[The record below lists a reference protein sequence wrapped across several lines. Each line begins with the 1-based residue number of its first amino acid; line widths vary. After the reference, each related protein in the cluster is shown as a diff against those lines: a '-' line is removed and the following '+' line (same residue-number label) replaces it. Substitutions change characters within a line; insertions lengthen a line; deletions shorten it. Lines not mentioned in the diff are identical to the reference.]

1 MRFIQA
7 AVIAAAAAVAA
18 AGAHAEFKDFTVNG
32 QVISKDIQE
41 RQAQQVIAGS
51 HTPDVKPN
59 EHLEG
64 QVRDWLIRVT
74 AVAQY
79 AKKNGLDKDKDV
91 KADLRTTAD
100 YVLYN
105 AAMADWMKKNP
116 VTEKEMRAVYEKDK
130 AFWGNTEYNIR
141 HIMVKTEKEAQD
153 ILAQLKKGGDFKTLA
168 DKYSIDEDTAA
179 IGGDL
184 GWQSPS
190 VFTEDFRSVI
200 TKLKK
205 GETADKPLKSAG
217 GWHIIRVEGTR
228 KAELFPK
235 FEEKKAE
242 IEQVLMQQKLNQF
255 VENVVK
261 SAKIK

>member
-1 MRFIQA
+1 
-7 AVIAAAAAVAA
+7 
-18 AGAHAEFKDFTVNG
+18 
-32 QVISKDIQE
+32 
-41 RQAQQVIAGS
+41 
-51 HTPDVKPN
+51 
-59 EHLEG
+59 
-64 QVRDWLIRVT
+64 
-74 AVAQY
+74 
-79 AKKNGLDKDKDV
+79 
-91 KADLRTTAD
+91 
-100 YVLYN
+100 
-105 AAMADWMKKNP
+105 
-116 VTEKEMRAVYEKDK
+116 MRAVYEKDK

-255 VENVVK
+255 VEDVVK

>member
-235 FEEKKAE
+235 FEEKR
-242 IEQVLMQQKLNQF
+242 LKL
-255 VENVVK
+255 
-261 SAKIK
+261 SRC